1 VLPIVLLA
9 ASGGDIASAQT
20 AAMPNPRVGD
30 LLRLVQRN
38 GELLSGQVTRI
49 DGAEFSLRERRTGAG
64 ARLDLDSVSSY
75 ERGIKAPHGRWAK
88 RGALIG
94 AGFTLLASGISIY
107 SDTRP
112 TDRTVPASLF
122 VIPMSLGFPVIGAGI
137 GAEVTPVR
145 WQPDVRVSSQPG
157 SRGWGIGLR
166 RSF

>member
-1 VLPIVLLA
+1 MRLLTSTGSRARQRLAPVLPIVLLA

-20 AAMPNPRVGD
+20 AAMSNPCVGD

-94 AGFTLLASGISIY
+94 AG
-107 SDTRP
+107 
-112 TDRTVPASLF
+112 
-122 VIPMSLGFPVIGAGI
+122 I

-145 WQPDVRVSSQPG
+145 WQPDVRVSSQLG